1 MASFALLAGLYPDD
15 DLKKYFIR
23 QRCGP
28 RPGMR
33 RVEERAGSY
42 AYWLYENYSW
52 TLKQVVRD
60 RHDAVSWWLGDPWLP
75 NQQFGHRNLSDGHHG
90 PARNSALAG
99 GAVRDE
105 AARDDAGSGEA
116 AWDAARWADAAA
128 ALSFHLVTETG
139 QRTHDVGP
147 ESTET
152 GAHVY
157 QRLRAQDAAAQIY
170 WYEGRSQLDDRRA
183 SCPVRTDIDPVL
195 RCVVLAEAIVLLKR
209 RPHVDAYIG
218 IGTGPAGV
226 AADASAVLRQFS
238 LPWAAYRL
246 LIR

>member
-15 DLKKYFIR
+15 DLKKYLIR

-28 RPGMR
+28 QPGMR

-52 TLKQVVRD
+52 TLKQVVDD

-75 NQQFGHRNLSDGHHG
+75 NQQFQHGNLADRPGA
-90 PARNSALAG
+90 PLRDLAPG
-99 GAVRDE
+99 GE
-105 AARDDAGSGEA
+105 AGRDDTALDET
-116 AWDAARWADAAA
+116 AWDVARWEEAAA

-157 QRLRAQDAAAQIY
+157 QRLRAQAAAAQIY
-170 WYEGRSQLDDRRA
+170 WYEGRSRLDDLRA
-183 SCPVRTDIDPVL
+183 SCPVRTDIDSML
-195 RCVVLAEAIVLLKR
+195 RCVVLAEATVLLKR

-218 IGTGPAGV
+218 VGAAPRGV
-226 AADASAVLRQFS
+226 AAEALAVLQQFS
-238 LPWAAYRL
+238 LPQAAYRL
-246 LIR
+246 LVR

>member
-1 MASFALLAGLYPDD
+1 MASLALLAGLYPDD
-15 DLKKYFIR
+15 DLRKYLIR

-28 RPGMR
+28 QPGMR

-52 TLKQVVRD
+52 TLTQVVRD

-75 NQQFGHRNLSDGHHG
+75 NQQSEYGNLSDGQG
-90 PARNSALAG
+90 ALARNPATAG
-99 GAVRDE
+99 GAVWGD
-105 AARDDAGSGEA
+105 A
-116 AWDAARWADAAA
+116 AWDEIAWDSVRWEDAAA

-152 GAHVY
+152 AAHVY
-157 QRLRAQDAAAQIY
+157 QRLRAQEAAAQIY
-170 WYEGRSQLDDRRA
+170 WYEGRSRLDDLRA
-183 SCPVRTDIDPVL
+183 SCPVRTDIDSVL

-209 RPHVDAYIG
+209 RPHLDAYIG
-218 IGTGPAGV
+218 IGAAPPGV
-226 AADASAVLRQFS
+226 AAEASAVLQQFS
-238 LPWAAYRL
+238 LPKAAYRFL
-246 LIR
+246 VR

>member
-1 MASFALLAGLYPDD
+1 MASFTLLAGLYPDD
-15 DLKKYFIR
+15 DLKKYLIR

-28 RPGMR
+28 QPGMR

-52 TLKQVVRD
+52 TLKQVVGD
-60 RHDAVSWWLGDPWLP
+60 RRDAVSWWLGDPWLP
-75 NQQFGHRNLSDGHHG
+75 NQQFEHGNLFDGQDA
-90 PARNSALAG
+90 PARNQSLPG
-99 GAVRDE
+99 GAAWE
-105 AARDDAGSGEA
+105 AARWE
-116 AWDAARWADAAA
+116 DAAA
-128 ALSFHLVTETG
+128 ALSFHLVSETG

-157 QRLRAQDAAAQIY
+157 QRLRVQGAAAQVY
-170 WYEGRSQLDDRRA
+170 WYEGRSRLDDLRA
-183 SCPVRTDIDPVL
+183 SCPVRTDIDSVL
-195 RCVVLAEAIVLLKR
+195 RCVVLAEAIVLLKK

-218 IGTGPAGV
+218 IGTAPAGV
-226 AADASAVLRQFS
+226 AADASAVLRHFS
-238 LPWAAYRL
+238 VPWAAYRL

>member
-28 RPGMR
+28 QPGMR

-75 NQQFGHRNLSDGHHG
+75 NQQFGHRDLSDGRDA
-90 PARNSALAG
+90 PARNQPLVG
-99 GAVRDE
+99 DP
-105 AARDDAGSGEA
+105 
-116 AWDAARWADAAA
+116 AWDAARWQDAAA

-157 QRLRAQDAAAQIY
+157 QRLRAQRAAAQIF
-170 WYEGRSQLDDRRA
+170 WYEGRSRLDDPRA
-183 SCPVRTDIDPVL
+183 SCPVRTDIDSVL

-238 LPWAAYRL
+238 VPWAAYRL

>member
-1 MASFALLAGLYPDD
+1 MLLAGLYPDD
-15 DLKKYFIR
+15 ALKKYFIR

-28 RPGMR
+28 QPGMR

-52 TLKQVVRD
+52 TLTQVVRD

-75 NQQFGHRNLSDGHHG
+75 NQEFEYGNLSDD
-90 PARNSALAG
+90 R
-99 GAVRDE
+99 GAS
-105 AARDDAGSGEA
+105 ARDLATAGDAVGDETA
-116 AWDAARWADAAA
+116 LEETAWDAARWEDAAA

-157 QRLRAQDAAAQIY
+157 QRLRIQGAVAQIY
-170 WYEGRSQLDDRRA
+170 WYEGRSRLDDLRA
-183 SCPVRTDIDPVL
+183 SCPVRTDVDSVL
-195 RCVVLAEAIVLLKR
+195 RCVVFAEAIVLLKR

-218 IGTGPAGV
+218 VGTAPPGV
-226 AADASAVLRQFS
+226 AADASAVLQQFS
-238 LPWAAYRL
+238 LPRAAYRL
-246 LIR
+246 LVR

>member
-15 DLKKYFIR
+15 DLRKYFIR

-28 RPGMR
+28 QPGMR

-52 TLKQVVRD
+52 ALKQVVRD

-75 NQQFGHRNLSDGHHG
+75 NQQFEDGSASDGQG
-90 PARNSALAG
+90 APPRGLAPAGDAIW
-99 GAVRDE
+99 DE
-105 AARDDAGSGEA
+105 T
-116 AWDAARWADAAA
+116 AWDESVWDTARWEDAAA

-157 QRLRAQDAAAQIY
+157 QRLRAQEAAAQIY
-170 WYEGRSQLDDRRA
+170 WYEGRSRLDDLRA
-183 SCPVRTDIDPVL
+183 SCPVRTDIDSVL
-195 RCVVLAEAIVLLKR
+195 RCVVLAEATVLLKR
-209 RPHVDAYIG
+209 RPHVDTYIG
-218 IGTGPAGV
+218 IAAAPSGV
-226 AADASAVLRQFS
+226 AAEASAVLRQFS
-238 LPWAAYRL
+238 LPNAAYRFL
-246 LIR
+246 VR

>member
-15 DLKKYFIR
+15 ALKKYLIR

-28 RPGMR
+28 QPGMR

-52 TLKQVVRD
+52 TLKEVAGD

-75 NQQFGHRNLSDGHHG
+75 NQQFVYGNLPEGREG
-90 PARNSALAG
+90 PAPERGIADAAG
-99 GAVRDE
+99 DE
-105 AARDDAGSGEA
+105 AAWDEA
-116 AWDAARWADAAA
+116 AWDAARWDDAAA

-157 QRLRAQDAAAQIY
+157 QRLCLQGAAAQIY
-170 WYEGRSQLDDRRA
+170 WYEGRSRLDDMRA
-183 SCPVRTDIDPVL
+183 SCPVRTDIGSVL

-209 RPHVDAYIG
+209 RPHVDTYIG
-218 IGTGPAGV
+218 ISVAPPGV
-226 AADASAVLRQFS
+226 ATAASAVLQQFS
-238 LPWAAYRL
+238 LPQDAYRL
-246 LIR
+246 LVR